1 MIKTIIFDLSEVLI
15 KGIIGIGEKLTPY
28 IEQPADVIDKA
39 FWGPNLR
46 ELFIKNIS
54 EDEYLDNIINLNKWD
69 VSKPIIKEI
78 IRNNF
83 HFTYDENIFLLKEL
97 STKYPVYLLSDHGIE
112 WIEYIHSHHNFF
124 SVFYKQFFSYEFA
137 STKKEEKT
145 FQHFLSST
153 KLKARECLFIDDN
166 LKNVETAKRV
176 GITVVQFKDGDDL
189 KENVQSILVQK

>member
-28 IEQPADVIDKA
+28 IEQPADIIDKA

-54 EDEYLDNIINLNKWD
+54 EDKYLDNIITLNNWD
-69 VSKPIIKEI
+69 ISKPIIKKI
-78 IRNNF
+78 IRNNY
-83 HFTYDENIFLLKEL
+83 HFTYDENISLLKEL

-124 SVFYKQFFSYEFA
+124 SVFQKQFYSYEYG

-145 FQHFLSST
+145 FQHFLNST
-153 KLKARECLFIDDN
+153 GLKAEECLFIDDN
-166 LKNVETAKRV
+166 FKNVETAKRV
-176 GITVVQFKDGDDL
+176 GITAVQFKDGDDL
-189 KENVQSILVQK
+189 KENVSNFI